1 MNFDDAIA
9 IPIGIGKALPG
20 HCRVPSDVHGMV
32 VFIHGS
38 GSSRHSPRNRA
49 VADYLTSIG
58 LGTLLF
64 DLLTEE
70 EGQRRQNIF
79 DIDLLTDRV
88 TNARGWLSEHW
99 ATRDLPIGLFGASTG
114 AAAALA
120 SAAMQ
125 PSGVDAIVSRGGRP
139 DMASRFLAKV
149 TAPTMLIVGGQD
161 TSVLEWNKMAAT
173 NLRCESRVEVVPG
186 ATHLFEEPGA
196 LETVAD
202 LAGAWFLNHMRAA
215 SQSIIR

>member
-1 MNFDDAIA
+1 MRRTRVPRRTSAVRKRRSAIRILPATFRRGRHVGPAVISMNFDDAIA

-88 TNARGWLSEHW
+88 TNA
-99 ATRDLPIGLFGASTG
+99 
-114 AAAALA
+114 
-120 SAAMQ
+120 
-125 PSGVDAIVSRGGRP
+125 
-139 DMASRFLAKV
+139 
-149 TAPTMLIVGGQD
+149 
-161 TSVLEWNKMAAT
+161 
-173 NLRCESRVEVVPG
+173 
-186 ATHLFEEPGA
+186 
-196 LETVAD
+196 
-202 LAGAWFLNHMRAA
+202 
-215 SQSIIR
+215 

>member
-1 MNFDDAIA
+1 
-9 IPIGIGKALPG
+9 
-20 HCRVPSDVHGMV
+20 MV

-49 VADYLTSIG
+49 VTDYLTSIG